1 MSWSGTCRCSYCYN
15 EGHNRRACPDRI
27 SDEDATIKD
36 LPDSIAAQRIRSRRR
51 HNKSAQKLRAQN
63 RSCSYCQNRG
73 HNRRTCPIK
82 REDTLRI
89 QDRST
94 EYRRAFAENMK
105 QRGIG
110 IGALVKLPD
119 PQRFWK
125 SMEPDGMAPNIVGII
140 TKVSWDS
147 VNISYLDTDLE
158 SGSFSQMTRDE
169 HYLVEVRVVSRNHN
183 SRYGASVGDTVEVKS
198 HLFMKVFPDL
208 FQASTTGRD
217 LELKTSV
224 EILGSATDIKIPGWF
239 FSADT
244 SPSVLRRYRIDV
256 SDLNPGRHKHRL
268 DHDQEAIKVLYPE
281 IEEERRSS
289 GPF

>member
-105 QRGIG
+105 QRGVG
-110 IGALVKLPD
+110 VGALVRLPD

-125 SMEPDGMAPNIVGII
+125 SMEPAQDASLVGII

-147 VNISYLDTDLE
+147 VNISYHDVDLE
-158 SGSFSQMTRDE
+158 YTGFHSMDRGE
-169 HYLVEVRVVSRNHN
+169 HYLVEVRVVSCNHD
-183 SRYGASVGDTVEVKS
+183 SKYGASVGDTVPVKS

-217 LELKTSV
+217 LELKTCV
-224 EILGSATDIKIPGWF
+224 EILGSASDIKIPGWF

-256 SDLNPGRHKHRL
+256 SGANPGRHKHRL
-268 DHDQEAIKVLYPE
+268 DHTHESIKVLYPE

-289 GPF
+289 GSI

>member
-82 REDTLRI
+82 RQDTLRI

-105 QRGIG
+105 QRGVG
-110 IGALVKLPD
+110 VGALVRLPD

-125 SMEPDGMAPNIVGII
+125 SMDPAQNTNLVGII

-158 SGSFSQMTRDE
+158 SSCFSDMIRAE

-183 SRYGASVGDTVEVKS
+183 SKYGVVVGDTVDVKS
-198 HLFMKVFPDL
+198 HLFIKVFPDL
-208 FQASTTGRD
+208 FKESTQITSLD
-217 LELKTSV
+217 SKTHV
-224 EILGSATDIKIPGWF
+224 EILGAASDVKIPEWF

-244 SPSVLRRYRIDV
+244 PSSVLRRYRIEVDP
-256 SDLNPGRHKHRL
+256 SRPGRYKHRL
-268 DHDQEAIKVLYPE
+268 SPSHPAIKVLYPE

-289 GPF
+289 GSL